1 MNLPA
6 VDSRLAVTSRTIG
19 CAVIDQSSDDA
30 DAAVG
35 IALLEE
41 EGIRR
46 EVLIQLDFTGT
57 VRIPLPPFQV
67 IQPLF

>member
-6 VDSRLAVTSRTIG
+6 VDSRLAVTSRTVG

>member
-19 CAVIDQSSDDA
+19 CAVIDQSADDA